1 MLNYLRKWMEQLKWQ
16 RLAPF
21 EKLAA
26 MPPEARGW
34 HCQLLRDKV
43 RLA

>member
-1 MLNYLRKWMEQLKWQ
+1 MLNYLNRWMDQLKWQ

-26 MPPEARGW
+26 TKREWLKCG
-34 HCQLLRDKV
+34 HSV
-43 RLA
+43 F